1 MLALHPDVLLQIN
14 PLIVLMDSLV
24 ILQLMMERV
33 NAMMLV
39 LMVSTLLNV
48 SLLNPSAIQMFAMN
62 VLVLT
67 LLNVVMAWAVVLIN
81 NAIQVALQEKV
92 LNVPLH
98 LLMFVEL

>member
-1 MLALHPDVLLQIN
+1 
-14 PLIVLMDSLV
+14 MDSLV
-24 ILQLMMERV
+24 ILQLMVEMV

-67 LLNVVMAWAVVLIN
+67 LLNVLMAWAVLLIN

>member
-1 MLALHPDVLLQIN
+1 
-14 PLIVLMDSLV
+14 
-24 ILQLMMERV
+24 MMEMV
-33 NAMMLV
+33 NAMILV

-81 NAIQVALQEKV
+81 NAIQVALQEKL

>member
-1 MLALHPDVLLQIN
+1 
-14 PLIVLMDSLV
+14 MDSLV
-24 ILQLMMERV
+24 ILQLMVEMV

-62 VLVLT
+62 VIVLT

-81 NAIQVALQEKV
+81 NAIQVALQEKL

>member
-1 MLALHPDVLLQIN
+1 
-14 PLIVLMDSLV
+14 MDSLV
-24 ILQLMMERV
+24 ILQLMMEMV
-33 NAMMLV
+33 NAMILV

-67 LLNVVMAWAVVLIN
+67 FLNVVMAWAVLIIN
-81 NAIQVALQEKV
+81 NAIQVALQEKL